1 MRKEKF
7 LNPIWQNYGHI
18 KALKGYL
25 GEHYNYQSIIAFSSR
40 STLKFEDDFSS
51 ARVIQIP
58 QLNKVIK
65 ESLKRQISE
74 VELRGV
80 NKALE
85 QLVIHD
91 GKQKRMVHK
100 QHVEAIRDKQR
111 EKATIKPVVK
121 KAPFI
126 EANTELCP
134 KCGGQLSIKKGK
146 YGSFYGCSG
155 YPSCK

>member
-1 MRKEKF
+1 
-7 LNPIWQNYGHI
+7 
-18 KALKGYL
+18 
-25 GEHYNYQSIIAFSSR
+25 
-40 STLKFEDDFSS
+40 
-51 ARVIQIP
+51 
-58 QLNKVIK
+58 
-65 ESLKRQISE
+65 
-74 VELRGV
+74 
-80 NKALE
+80 
-85 QLVIHD
+85 
-91 GKQKRMVHK
+91 MVHK